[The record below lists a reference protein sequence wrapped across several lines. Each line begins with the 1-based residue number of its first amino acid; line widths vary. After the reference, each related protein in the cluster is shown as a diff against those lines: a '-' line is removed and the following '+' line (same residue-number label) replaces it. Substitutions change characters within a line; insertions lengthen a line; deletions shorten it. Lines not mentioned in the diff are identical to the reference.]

1 MNRIVL
7 ENGLTLIHEKKEGII
22 TSFCIG
28 FDAGA
33 GREKN
38 LFGVAHALEH
48 LIFKGS
54 KNRSEYE
61 INQGF
66 DNLFGFNNA
75 MTNFPYVIYYGTA
88 INENFKEAFSLYMD
102 ILLNP
107 TLGSYGFN
115 EEMEVILQECKEW
128 KEDFDQHCED
138 LLYGNAFSS
147 RRIKEIIIGNEE
159 TIRKIDLKV
168 LKQYYNEYY
177 VPNNCVISIVTSLD
191 YEEVYEQVIK
201 FCQPWGEKT
210 LTTKTYDYEP
220 NKSGIFINEVPGL
233 EGAKIEYCIGIY
245 HLNPLEMK
253 ALNIFNMMLGQGLSG
268 ILFDEIRTKRGLAYD
283 LSTIIREEE
292 GIKLFQIK
300 VSTGKNNYKAVID
313 IIDEIFNNLECYK
326 KLYKENYMN
335 YIKRL
340 KLRKFL
346 EIEKSIEL
354 AKKLTTYEIMYGRA
368 EKVYEEMDIDAVI
381 SWEILKDAIEKIWNN
396 RSIQVIL

>member
-1 MNRIVL
+1 MNKVVL
-7 ENGLTLIHEKKEGII
+7 QNGLTLIHEKKEGII

-33 GREKN
+33 GREKDF
-38 LFGVAHALEH
+38 FGTAHALEH
-48 LIFKGS
+48 MIFKGS

-61 INQGF
+61 INREF

-102 ILLNP
+102 ILLSP
-107 TLGSYGFN
+107 TLGSYGFD
-115 EEMEVILQECKEW
+115 EEMDVILQECKEW
-128 KEDFDQHCED
+128 REDFDQHCED

-147 RRIKEIIIGNEE
+147 RRIKDIIIGNEE
-159 TIRKIDLKV
+159 SIKEIRLET
-168 LKQYYNEYY
+168 LKQYYDEYY
-177 VPNNCVISIVTSLD
+177 VPNNCVISIVTSLG
-191 YEEVYEQVIK
+191 YEEVYEQVVK
-201 FCQPWGEKT
+201 LCDQWKEKP
-210 LTTKTYDYEP
+210 LFTKAYDYEA
-220 NKSGIFINEVPGL
+220 NKSGIFINEVYGL
-233 EGAKIEYCIGIY
+233 EGAKIEYCMDIH
-245 HLNPLEMK
+245 HLNSIEMK

-283 LSTIIREEE
+283 LSTLVREEV

-300 VSTGKNNYKAVID
+300 VSTGKSNYKAVIQ

-326 KLYKENYMN
+326 KLYEENYMN

-340 KLRKFL
+340 KLKKFL

-354 AKKLTTYEIMYGRA
+354 AKKLTTYEIMYEAA
-368 EKVYEEMDIDAVI
+368 EKVYEEMNIDTAI
-381 SWEILKDAIEKIWNN
+381 SWEILTSVIEKIWSSK
-396 RSIQVIL
+396 SIQVVI